1 MHDTIALVTI
11 RDEQAH
17 EAASMYYLQG
27 HTMETIAHHL
37 GISRSSISRLLA
49 HAREIGLVR
58 ISVAA
63 APGTRGTLAGQ
74 ISEIFGVRTSVV
86 PVRDV
91 DTDVN
96 RLHNV
101 ALVAAERLV
110 ELMKPG
116 ATLAVAWGN
125 TTSEVTR
132 NLPRVNFPGSTV
144 VQLNG
149 AFNASKSGLPYAD
162 SIMTQA
168 ANAFGSRT
176 IHFPV
181 PAFFDF
187 ADTKDAM
194 WRERSIRSVLSTI
207 DNSDVALFGVGSLA
221 GNLPSHVYSSGYLD
235 PEDIE
240 AAQADGVVGDVC
252 TVLIREDGSTNHP
265 LNERASGPSPKTL
278 QKIPRRLCVV
288 SGAAKALP
296 LLGAL
301 RARVATDLVLDDAA
315 ARALLDLVR
324 QRAGAT
330 KNILRKR

>member
-1 MHDTIALVTI
+1 MTI

-27 HTMETIAHHL
+27 HTMENIAHHL

-49 HAREIGLVR
+49 HARETGLVR

-86 PVRDV
+86 PVREV
-91 DTDVN
+91 DTEVN

-110 ELMKPG
+110 ELMEPG
-116 ATLAVAWGN
+116 AILGVAWGN

-132 NLPRVNFPGSTV
+132 NLPRVHFPGSTV

-149 AFNASKSGLPYAD
+149 AVNATKSGLPYAD
-162 SIMTQA
+162 SIMSQA
-168 ANAFGSRT
+168 AQAFGSRT
-176 IHFPV
+176 VQFPV

-187 ADTKDAM
+187 PDTREAM
-194 WRERSIRSVLSTI
+194 WRERSIRSVLDTI
-207 DNSDVALFGVGSLA
+207 DRADVALFGVGSLS
-221 GNLPSHVYSSGYLD
+221 GTLPSHVYSSGYLD
-235 PEDIE
+235 PQEIAE
-240 AAQADGVVGDVC
+240 AQAEGVVGDVC
-252 TVLIREDGSTNHP
+252 TVLIREDGTTDLS
-265 LNERASGPSPKTL
+265 LNKRASGPTPETL
-278 QKIPRRLCVV
+278 QKIPRRLLVV
-288 SGAAKALP
+288 SGTGKALP

-301 RARVATDLVLDDAA
+301 RAKVATDLVLDDAA
-315 ARALLDLVR
+315 ARALMDLVR
-324 QRAGAT
+324 QRAHHT
-330 KNILRKR
+330 KAQQARGRSTK

>member
-1 MHDTIALVTI
+1 MENIA
-11 RDEQAH
+11 R
-17 EAASMYYLQG
+17 
-27 HTMETIAHHL
+27 HL

-49 HAREIGLVR
+49 HARETGLVR

-74 ISEIFGVRTSVV
+74 ISEMFGVRTSIV

-91 DTDVN
+91 DTEVN

-110 ELMKPG
+110 EMMKPG

-132 NLPRVNFPGSTV
+132 ALPRVHFPGSTV

-168 ANAFGSRT
+168 ANAFGS
-176 IHFPV
+176 HVVQFPV

-187 ADTKDAM
+187 ADTKRAM
-194 WRERSIRSVLSTI
+194 WRERSICSVLDTI
-207 DNSDVALFGVGSLA
+207 DHADVALFGVGSLA
-221 GNLPSHVYSSGYLD
+221 GNLPSHVYASGYLD
-235 PEDIE
+235 PEEI
-240 AAQADGVVGDVC
+240 ATAQADGVVGDVC
-252 TVLIREDGSTNHP
+252 TVLIREDGSTNLP
-265 LNERASGPSPKTL
+265 LNERASGPSPRTL

-288 SGAAKALP
+288 SGTGKALP

-315 ARALLDLVR
+315 ARALMDLVR
-324 QRAGAT
+324 QRSHGRVAP
-330 KNILRKR
+330 RR

>member
-1 MHDTIALVTI
+1 MTI

-27 HTMETIAHHL
+27 HTMENIAHHL

-49 HAREIGLVR
+49 HARETGLVR

-74 ISEIFGVRTSVV
+74 ISELFGVQTSVV

-91 DTDVN
+91 DTEVN

-110 ELMKPG
+110 EMMKPG
-116 ATLAVAWGN
+116 ATLGVAWGN
-125 TTSEVTR
+125 TTSEITR
-132 NLPRVNFPGSTV
+132 NLPRVHFPDSTV

-168 ANAFGSRT
+168 ANAFGSRVVQ
-176 IHFPV
+176 FPV

-187 ADTKDAM
+187 PDTRDAM
-194 WRERSIRSVLSTI
+194 WRERSIRSVLNTI
-207 DNSDVALFGVGSLA
+207 DNADVALFGVGSLS
-221 GNLPSHVYSSGYLD
+221 GSLPSHVYSSGYLD
-235 PEDIE
+235 PDEI
-240 AAQADGVVGDVC
+240 AIAQQDGIVGDVC
-252 TVLIREDGSTNHP
+252 TVLIREDGSTDHP
-265 LNERASGPSPKTL
+265 LNDRASGPLPSTL

-288 SGAAKALP
+288 SGSGKALA

-301 RARVATDLVLDDAA
+301 RAKVPTDLVIDDSA

-324 QRAGAT
+324 QRAAQSKGMG
-330 KNILRKR
+330 RPRR

>member
-1 MHDTIALVTI
+1 MTI

-49 HAREIGLVR
+49 HARETGLVR

-110 ELMKPG
+110 EMMKPDSI
-116 ATLAVAWGN
+116 LAVAWGN

-132 NLPRVNFPGSTV
+132 NLPRVHFPGSTV

-149 AFNASKSGLPYAD
+149 AFNATKSGLPYAD

-168 ANAFGSRT
+168 ATAFGSRV
-176 IHFPV
+176 IQFPV

-187 ADTKDAM
+187 ADTKAAM
-194 WRERSIRSVLSTI
+194 WRERSVRSVLKTI
-207 DNSDVALFGVGSLA
+207 DQADVALFGVGSLA
-221 GNLPSHVYSSGYLD
+221 SNLPSHVYASGYLD
-235 PEDIE
+235 PEDI
-240 AAQADGVVGDVC
+240 AQAQADGVVGDVC
-252 TVLIREDGSTNHP
+252 TVLLREDGSTNVA
-265 LNERASGPSPKTL
+265 LNERASGPSPQTL

-288 SGAAKALP
+288 SGTGKALP

-301 RARVATDLVLDDAA
+301 RARVATDLVLDDSA
-315 ARALLDLVR
+315 ARALLDLVN
-324 QRAGAT
+324 QRAKAQRT
-330 KNILRKR
+330 VPRRTSA

>member
-1 MHDTIALVTI
+1 
-11 RDEQAH
+11 
-17 EAASMYYLQG
+17 
-27 HTMETIAHHL
+27 MENIAHHL

-49 HAREIGLVR
+49 HARETGLVR

-74 ISEIFGVRTSVV
+74 ISEIFGVQTSVV

-110 ELMKPG
+110 EMMKPG

-132 NLPRVNFPGSTV
+132 NLPRVHFPGSTV

-149 AFNASKSGLPYAD
+149 AFNATKSGLPYAD
-162 SIMTQA
+162 SIMAQT
-168 ANAFGSRT
+168 ANAFGSRVVQ
-176 IHFPV
+176 FPV

-187 ADTKDAM
+187 TETRNAM
-194 WRERSIRSVLSTI
+194 WRERSIRSVLDTI
-207 DNSDVALFGVGSLA
+207 DNADVALFGVGSLN
-221 GNLPSHVYSSGYLD
+221 GNLPSHVYASGYLD
-235 PEDIE
+235 PEDIRM
-240 AAQADGVVGDVC
+240 AQADGVVGDVC
-252 TVLIREDGSTNHP
+252 TVLIREDGSTNLP
-265 LNERASGPSPKTL
+265 LNDRASGPTPQTL

-288 SGAAKALP
+288 SGTGKALP

-301 RARVATDLVLDDAA
+301 RAKVATDLVLDDSA
-315 ARALLDLVR
+315 ARALLDLAR
-324 QRAGAT
+324 QRSQGLKT
-330 KNILRKR
+330 MGRKR